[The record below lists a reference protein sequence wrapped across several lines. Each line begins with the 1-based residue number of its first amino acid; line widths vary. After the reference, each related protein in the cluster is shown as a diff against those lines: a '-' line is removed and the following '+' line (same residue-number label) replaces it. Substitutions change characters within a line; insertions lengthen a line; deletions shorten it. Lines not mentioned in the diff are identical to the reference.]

1 MSRDRNTV
9 TSRSRRPNALVA
21 MGIFVALMLAFSVGR
36 FAQDRKPSRA
46 GTDESHSQP
55 ALSPAERELV
65 SEAIG
70 VVCTERKK
78 DPKGSVPID
87 EMQARPSL
95 PIRSP
100 EAEAGAERAQRLLPV
115 AKSLV
120 IESLR
125 KLARDYK
132 MQRSYDAKLQQ
143 AILRV
148 DGVSRVK
155 PDMDARDNASVFLSR
170 PRTINF
176 GTIFLSGLPSDEGM
190 ISVLA
195 HELTHIADGD
205 NEVLAILFR
214 AIGNRASDLMGQEIR
229 QQRAEELTCDL
240 VGAMAVRSFVAN
252 SPSYEPL
259 PRRIA
264 RSLEHNCVDEDE
276 DEGDDDH
283 LSPRNTI
290 RALLALNPSLS
301 RELISGREELTPTRS
316 PRR

>member
-1 MSRDRNTV
+1 
-9 TSRSRRPNALVA
+9 

-36 FAQDRKPSRA
+36 FAQDRKPSRS
-46 GTDESHSQP
+46 GTNESHSQP

-65 SEAIG
+65 NQAIG
-70 VVCTERKK
+70 VVCAERKK

-120 IESLR
+120 IDSLR
-125 KLARDYK
+125 RLARDYK
-132 MQRSYDAKLQQ
+132 MRGSYDAKLQQ

-148 DGVSRVK
+148 DGVSKVK

-176 GTIFLSGLPSDEGM
+176 GTIFLSSLPSDEGM

-205 NEVLAILFR
+205 NEVLALLFR
-214 AIGNRASDLMGQEIR
+214 AIGNRASDLTGQEIR

-276 DEGDDDH
+276 GDDDH

>member
-1 MSRDRNTV
+1 
-9 TSRSRRPNALVA
+9 

-36 FAQDRKPSRA
+36 FAQDRKPSRS
-46 GTDESHSQP
+46 GTNESHSQP

-65 SEAIG
+65 NQAIG
-70 VVCTERKK
+70 IVCTERKK

-95 PIRSP
+95 PIHSP

-115 AKSLV
+115 AKTLV
-120 IESLR
+120 IDSLR
-125 KLARDYK
+125 LLARDFK
-132 MQRSYDAKLQQ
+132 MSRSYDAKLQQ

-214 AIGNRASDLMGQEIR
+214 AIGNRASDLTGQEIR

-240 VGAMAVRSFVAN
+240 VGALAVRSFVAN

-276 DEGDDDH
+276 GDDDH

-290 RALLALNPSLS
+290 RALLALNPSFS